1 MRETQIAKLDINEI
15 VVVGLGYV
23 GLTMAAH
30 LLDRGFKVCGVEVR
44 DEILLKLESG
54 KSFFHE
60 PGIDSILSRFVNTD
74 NFTFGKSIP
83 ESEFKRLFLITVG
96 TPLNSSKDINLNL
109 IINATN
115 QVAAEIKNGDLVVLR
130 STVKVGTT
138 DEIVEPILNS
148 KKVKFGLAYCPERTL
163 EGAALRELGHL
174 PQIIGANNKDV
185 ANELLGFFSYL
196 TDSVVVV
203 SNTRTAE
210 IIKLTDN
217 MQRDSI
223 FAISNHVADICN
235 NNGVRAKEVI
245 QLGNLGYI
253 RNKLFNPGP
262 VGGPCLEKDSYI
274 FSESLPTYQ
283 RETSLSLVARKVN
296 EDVLTKAISFIMS
309 QINSRI
315 NKTDITIAVLG
326 LAFKGVPETDDLRGS
341 PAVELIKQFQK
352 ISPPINLKSW
362 DPLIR
367 ELPFIEN
374 ITHCMSIQEVI
385 AGSDAVILVNNHEAL
400 SNLDL
405 HELSKIM
412 LVNGLIYDFW
422 DRYDP
427 LQSLSNSVK
436 YSAWGYHN
444 HRINK

>member
-1 MRETQIAKLDINEI
+1 MKNTQIPESDVNEI

-30 LLDRGFKVCGVEVR
+30 LLDRGFKVCGVEIR

-60 PGIDSILSRFVNTD
+60 PGLDRILARFINTD
-74 NFTFGKSIP
+74 KFSFGRNIP

-96 TPLNSSKDINLNL
+96 TPLNYDKDINLDL
-109 IINATN
+109 IINATY
-115 QVAAEIKNGDLVVLR
+115 QVAAQIKNGDLVVLR

-148 KKVKFGLAYCPERTL
+148 TKIKFGLAYCPERTL

-174 PQIIGANNKDV
+174 PQIIGSNNKGV

-245 QLGNLGYI
+245 QSGNMGYS
-253 RNKLFNPGP
+253 RSKLFNPGP

-274 FSESLPTYQ
+274 FSESLPINQ
-283 RETSLSLVARKVN
+283 RETSLSLAARKVN
-296 EDVLTKAISFIMS
+296 ENVLIKAISFIMS
-309 QINSRI
+309 QIDLRI
-315 NKTDITIAVLG
+315 KKAEVTIAVLG

-341 PAVELIKQFQK
+341 PAIELIKQFQNL
-352 ISPPINLKSW
+352 SVSINLKSW

-367 ELPFIEN
+367 DLPFIKGM
-374 ITHCMSIQEVI
+374 THCKNIEEVV
-385 AGSDAVILVNNHEAL
+385 ADSDAVILVNNHEAL
-400 SNLDL
+400 GNLDL
-405 HELSKIM
+405 QNLSKTM
-412 LVNGLIYDFW
+412 TMNGLVYDFW

-427 LQSLSNSVK
+427 LQTLNNSVK
-436 YSAWGYHN
+436 YFAWGFHDVG
-444 HRINK
+444 INK

>member
-1 MRETQIAKLDINEI
+1 MRNTQIAESDINEI

-44 DEILLKLESG
+44 DEVLLKLESG

-60 PGIDSILSRFVNTD
+60 PGLDSILARFINTD
-74 NFTFGKSIP
+74 KFSFGKNIP
-83 ESEFKRLFLITVG
+83 KSEFKRLFLITVG
-96 TPLNSSKDINLNL
+96 TPLNHNKDINLNL

-115 QVAAEIKNGDLVVLR
+115 QVAAQIKNGDLIVLR

-148 KKVKFGLAYCPERTL
+148 TKIKFGLAYCPERTL
-163 EGAALRELGHL
+163 EGAALKELGHL
-174 PQIIGANNKDV
+174 PQVIGANNKDV

-223 FAISNHVADICN
+223 FAISNHVADVCN

-245 QLGNLGYI
+245 QSGNMGYS
-253 RNKLFNPGP
+253 RSKLFNPGP
-262 VGGPCLEKDSYI
+262 VGGPCLEKDPYI
-274 FSESLPTYQ
+274 FSESLPINQ

-296 EDVLTKAISFIMS
+296 EDVLTKAIGFIMS
-309 QINSRI
+309 QIDLRI
-315 NKTDITIAVLG
+315 KKAEVTIAVLG

-341 PAVELIKQFQK
+341 PAVELIKQFLNL
-352 ISPPINLKSW
+352 SASINLKCW
-362 DPLIR
+362 DPLIS
-367 ELPFIEN
+367 ELPLIN
-374 ITHCMSIQEVI
+374 GITHCRSIEEVI
-385 AGSDAVILVNNHEAL
+385 AESDAVILVNNHEAL

-405 HELSKIM
+405 YNLSKTM
-412 LVNGLIYDFW
+412 VMNGLVYDFW

-436 YSAWGYHN
+436 YFAWGYHN
-444 HRINK
+444 IRINK

>member
-1 MRETQIAKLDINEI
+1 VKNNQTAESDINEI

-30 LLDRGFKVCGVEVR
+30 LLDRGFKVFGVEVR

-60 PGIDSILSRFVNTD
+60 PGLDSILARFISTNK
-74 NFTFGKSIP
+74 FSFGKNILKSK
-83 ESEFKRLFLITVG
+83 FKRLFLITVG
-96 TPLNSSKDINLNL
+96 TPLNHNKDINLNL

-115 QVAAEIKNGDLVVLR
+115 QVAAHIKDGDLVVLR
-130 STVKVGTT
+130 STVMVGTT
-138 DEIVEPILNS
+138 DDIVEPILNLTN
-148 KKVKFGLAYCPERTL
+148 VKFGLAYCPERTL
-163 EGAALRELGHL
+163 EGAALKELGHL
-174 PQIIGANNKDV
+174 PQIVGANNQNV

-223 FAISNHVADICN
+223 FAISNHVADVCN
-235 NNGVRAKEVI
+235 NSGVRAKEVI
-245 QLGNLGYI
+245 QSGNLGYS
-253 RNKLFNPGP
+253 RNNLFNAGP

-274 FSESLPTYQ
+274 FSKSLPTNQ

-296 EDVLTKAISFIMS
+296 EDVLTKAIGFIMS
-309 QINSRI
+309 QIDSRI
-315 NKTDITIAVLG
+315 KKAEVTIAVLG

-341 PAVELIKQFQK
+341 PAVELIKQFHNLSTS
-352 ISPPINLKSW
+352 IGLKSW

-367 ELPFIEN
+367 ELPYIKGV
-374 ITHCMSIQEVI
+374 THCKSIQEAI
-385 AGSDAVILVNNHEAL
+385 TGSDAVILVNNHEML

-405 HELSKIM
+405 YNLSKTM
-412 LVNGLIYDFW
+412 TMNGLVYDFW

-436 YSAWGYHN
+436 YFAWGYHN
-444 HRINK
+444 ARINK